1 MRSGELPSCWLK
13 VSNLPKSAENPSS
26 VVVRVAGPWYGES
39 AKQRIRAMTESLLDE
54 QARQALLSAYAPYSC
69 LRVGA
74 AVRSAA
80 GHIYC
85 GCNVECASFP
95 IGGCA
100 ERAAIAAA
108 VLAEGPSLEL
118 VEVSICALDDNDFE
132 QMIPPCGACRQLILE
147 LGPNAQ
153 VRFLGHGHQWQS
165 VAITAL
171 LPHAFKLSR

>member
-1 MRSGELPSCWLK
+1 
-13 VSNLPKSAENPSS
+13 
-26 VVVRVAGPWYGES
+26 
-39 AKQRIRAMTESLLDE
+39 MTESLLDA
-54 QARQALLSAYAPYSC
+54 QARQALTSAYAPYSR

-74 AVRSAA
+74 AVQSAA

-108 VLAEGPSLEL
+108 VLAEGPNVEL
-118 VEVSICALDDNDFE
+118 VEVSICALDDTDTE

-147 LGPNAQ
+147 LGPSAH
-153 VRFLGHGHQWQS
+153 VRFLGQGH
-165 VAITAL
+165 VRLRMAIDTL
-171 LPHAFKLSR
+171 LPQAFKLLR

>member
-1 MRSGELPSCWLK
+1 
-13 VSNLPKSAENPSS
+13 
-26 VVVRVAGPWYGES
+26 
-39 AKQRIRAMTESLLDE
+39 MTESLLDA
-54 QARQALLSAYAPYSC
+54 QARKALLSAYAPYSC

-80 GHIYC
+80 GHIYS

-108 VLAEGPSLEL
+108 VLAEGPSVEL
-118 VEVSICALDDNDFE
+118 VEVAICALDDTDTA
-132 QMIPPCGACRQLILE
+132 QAIPPCGACRQLILE

-153 VRFLGHGHQWQS
+153 VRFLGPDHVPQHI
-165 VAITAL
+165 AITAL